1 MEHRPQP
8 RESILNLLRAGV
20 STASAGETQ
29 ALAAQLAAV
38 LPPDTVLALHGNLG
52 AGKTTFVQ
60 GLARGLGLA
69 GPVTSPTFNI
79 YTVHPAAHGRP
90 GARTLVHLDA
100 YRLEGARQIEDL
112 LLEDFL
118 ISPWCLAVEWPEKIA
133 PWLPP
138 GTWHLDLDLDLAA
151 GERHTLRLRPV

>member
-1 MEHRPQP
+1 MTIRDQ
-8 RESILNLLRAGV
+8 LRAGV
-20 STASAGETQ
+20 RTSTAAETQ
-29 ALAAQLAAV
+29 ALAAQFAAV

-60 GLARGLGLA
+60 GLARGLGLT

-79 YTVHPAAHGRP
+79 YTVHPAAKDRP

-100 YRLEGARQIEDL
+100 YRLEGARQMEDL

-118 ISPWCLAVEWPEKIA
+118 VSPWCLAVEWPENIA

-138 GTWHLDLDLDLAA
+138 GTLHLDLDLAP
-151 GERHTLRLRPV
+151 GEQHTLRLR